1 SRPSNGRAKMNVLRQ
16 CWRFLNGALRGR
28 FRQRISYKTALNDRL
43 RLGIGARLGI
53 AFAAVG
59 ALVLAANFIVEK
71 GVLIERT
78 TKITRTVPPPAAPP
92 TPIVM
97 MPPPSVAPVPA
108 VVTPPRRTV
117 TSDALL
123 LTLDRCDEAVLER
136 VAANTEQANAKYQR
150 TIVNMNRA
158 ANAFMTTAASI
169 SGKSL
174 AKVGAAFKIHQ
185 REGETFILTS
195 DNRHDMMLN
204 YVTLF

>member
-1 SRPSNGRAKMNVLRQ
+1 VRR
-16 CWRFLNGALRGR
+16 CWRFVRGAFRGALRER
-28 FRQRISYKTALNDRL
+28 VRYKTALNDRL

-97 MPPPSVAPVPA
+97 MPPPSVAPVPT
-108 VVTPPRRTV
+108 VVTRARQTV

-123 LTLDRCDEAVLER
+123 LTLDRFDEAVLER

-150 TIVNMNRA
+150 AIVDMNRA

-174 AKVGAAFKIHQ
+174 AKVGAA
-185 REGETFILTS
+185 R
-195 DNRHDMMLN
+195 
-204 YVTLF
+204 